1 MLYIRFFL
9 ALAAWTFAGAGL
21 AAAFRSRSRPVGRLE
36 FLATSYILGFG
47 AVGLAS
53 VLVMMCGIGVGPW
66 LPVVTAAIGAGL
78 FLRYRPAWDASRDD
92 LARALPG
99 HVVAGGAAVLVFL
112 AAISSD
118 HLQGD
123 GAEFWGLK
131 ARSIERAGTFRNPDF
146 TSEVRPHRH
155 AGYPLLMPSAYA
167 WIYSATGSHSERPI
181 RISLAIFF
189 LASLAVVAAELR
201 ERLPGPLASWMTAL
215 FAWMPAFT
223 RPATGIADGYGDFPL
238 AIFILIGLVQARR
251 WIEKPEPGPAILS
264 AVALACAGQIKDEGA
279 AFAALALVLFPIFG
293 AAARGGRGALQAA
306 AIPAVGLP
314 ALALWFWIR
323 KSFVPDPE
331 LLTAATGFDA
341 LRIPGVV
348 YWLGWNLAK
357 IQKWS
362 LMWPTAL
369 ALLFVRFPRAKNPE
383 SLLAWGGLGI
393 LAIYVAVWT
402 LMPAQGARAAMEGN
416 AVRLILHSVPV
427 LFVWSA
433 RALGTFPGLV
443 ADLPAPAEFQ
453 PDQHYG

>member
-1 MLYIRFFL
+1 MVYIRFLL
-9 ALAAWTFAGAGL
+9 ALAAWTCAGAGL
-21 AAAFRSRSRPVGRLE
+21 VAAFRSRSRPVWRLQ
-36 FLATSYILGFG
+36 FLALSYILGFG

-53 VLVMMCGIGVGPW
+53 VLVMMCGIHLGPW
-66 LPVVTAAIGAGL
+66 LPVAMAAIGVGL
-78 FLRYRPAWDASRDD
+78 YFRFRPVWDASRDT
-92 LARALPG
+92 LSRVLPG
-99 HVVAGGAAVLVFL
+99 YVVAGGAAVLVFL

-155 AGYPLLMPSAYA
+155 AGYPLLLPSTYA
-167 WIYSATGSHSERPI
+167 WIYSATGSYSERPI

-189 LASLAVVAAELR
+189 LASLAVVSAELR

-215 FAWMPAFT
+215 YAWIPAFT
-223 RPATGIADGYGDFPL
+223 RPATGIADGYCDYPL
-238 AIFILIGLVQARR
+238 AIFILIGLIQARR
-251 WIEKPEPGPAILS
+251 WLERPEIGSAILS
-264 AVALACAGQIKDEGA
+264 AVALACAGQSKDEGA
-279 AFAALALVLFPIFG
+279 AFAVLALVLFPIFG
-293 AAARGGRGALQAA
+293 AAARGPVGALRAA

-323 KSFVPDPE
+323 QSFVPDPE

-357 IQKWS
+357 VQKWS
-362 LMWPTAL
+362 LMWPAVL
-369 ALLFVRFPRAKNPE
+369 ALLILRFPRPKNHE

-393 LAIYVAVWT
+393 LAMYVGVWT

-416 AVRLILHSVPV
+416 AVRLILHSVPL

-433 RALGTFPGLV
+433 RMLGATRARNVELNPSACNPFSRTS
-443 ADLPAPAEFQ
+443 
-453 PDQHYG
+453 